1 MSNYTKPA
9 LHPCTNEV
17 ELANWIDGGGADYTV
32 HFKNCNKVHYVED
45 CVLPAAAVRAIEKLE
60 GLESA
65 YKDMEEAYYLLSKHN
80 TALLLEKEE
89 LQKRLMRNSLWYS
102 IKRAIRIWRGKE

>member
-9 LHPCTNEV
+9 LHPCTNGV

-32 HFKNCNKVHYVED
+32 RFEGCDVDHDGEA

-65 YKDMEEAYYLLSKHN
+65 YKDMGEAYYLLSKHN
-80 TALLLEKEE
+80 TALLLENEE